1 MATKRC
7 QIGRNNPE
15 MTGHR
20 YLWQNT
26 EIQNMA
32 SGWFSTHL
40 ANQRKQS
47 TFNWQIRL
55 RTWTWAKILRA
66 GGWTAQVQPSTLP
79 TDQPTISLPLHNQL
93 LLKRIKQRERRIHLR
108 TLMSSQELLL
118 HGILREKN
126 FQNLSSWAD
135 LHLLIGQ
142 CQGSELTPWLTVWL
156 TPCLTPWLV
165 VVSNL
170 RTFKVCEL
178 VSPLSKWGSSYFV
191 FYLENEMFS
200 PHNLLYF
207 VGFMQ
212 MTRWSGGCCGD

>member
-32 SGWFSTHL
+32 SGWVSTNL

-118 HGILREKN
+118 HGVWETIRQGFCCLWEKN
-126 FQNLSSWAD
+126 FPEPFHLSWSTLADWSVPGIRTDPMTDCMIDPMFDPMIGRSFELAYLQGLWACFAS
-135 LHLLIGQ
+135 L
-142 CQGSELTPWLTVWL
+142 
-156 TPCLTPWLV
+156 
-165 VVSNL
+165 
-170 RTFKVCEL
+170 
-178 VSPLSKWGSSYFV
+178 
-191 FYLENEMFS
+191 
-200 PHNLLYF
+200 
-207 VGFMQ
+207 
-212 MTRWSGGCCGD
+212 

>member
-32 SGWFSTHL
+32 SGWFSTNL

-79 TDQPTISLPLHNQL
+79 TDQPTISLPLHQL

-108 TLMSSQELLL
+108 TLISSQGLLL
-118 HGILREKN
+118 HGVWETIMVLQGRGLVVFEKT

-142 CQGSELTPWLTVWL
+142 CQGSVLTPRLTPRLTPWLTPRL
-156 TPCLTPWLV
+156 TV
-165 VVSNL
+165 
-170 RTFKVCEL
+170 
-178 VSPLSKWGSSYFV
+178 
-191 FYLENEMFS
+191 
-200 PHNLLYF
+200 
-207 VGFMQ
+207 
-212 MTRWSGGCCGD
+212 

>member
-32 SGWFSTHL
+32 SGWVSTNL

-79 TDQPTISLPLHNQL
+79 TDQPTISLPLHQL
-93 LLKRIKQRERRIHLR
+93 LLRIKQRERRIHLR

-118 HGILREKN
+118 HGVWETIRQRFCCLWEKT

-142 CQGSELTPWLTVWL
+142 CQGSVLTPRLTPWLTPRL
-156 TPCLTPWLV
+156 TV
-165 VVSNL
+165 
-170 RTFKVCEL
+170 
-178 VSPLSKWGSSYFV
+178 
-191 FYLENEMFS
+191 
-200 PHNLLYF
+200 
-207 VGFMQ
+207 
-212 MTRWSGGCCGD
+212 

>member
-32 SGWFSTHL
+32 SGWVSTNL

-118 HGILREKN
+118 HGVWETIMFL
-126 FQNLSSWAD
+126 
-135 LHLLIGQ
+135 
-142 CQGSELTPWLTVWL
+142 QGSGLVVFEKKKKLSRTFPAELIYT
-156 TPCLTPWLV
+156 CWLV
-165 VVSNL
+165 SA
-170 RTFKVCEL
+170 RDQYW
-178 VSPLSKWGSSYFV
+178 PQDW
-191 FYLENEMFS
+191 
-200 PHNLLYF
+200 PHDWPHDWPYNWPHD
-207 VGFMQ
+207 
-212 MTRWSGGCCGD
+212 RPHDWS